1 MRLTRLLQSSAV
13 AVMLAACSQA
23 HVQSSQSYFGP
34 PVPRPNH
41 IVVSY
46 YSITPDEVKLD
57 QAVGARL
64 MRVADDQPPG
74 ALELQ
79 AAQETQAALAE
90 GIVARLQKYGL
101 PAELPTGGGDVGK
114 GTMLVQGQIVGINQ
128 GNRTRRM
135 LIGLGAGKSSISA
148 DTQVYYATDRS
159 APPRFMMSFEGQADS
174 GHLPGAV
181 ETLGAGAAAQS
192 VGRSAALTGAT
203 HAGAE
208 THRST
213 DTAEANKLADGIAL
227 RVAQFAVDQGWIP
240 RAMIE

>member
-1 MRLTRLLQSSAV
+1 MRVARLLQSLSV

-23 HVQSSQSYFGP
+23 HVQTSQSYFGA

-46 YSITPDEVKLD
+46 YSIAPGEVKLD
-57 QAVGARL
+57 QGVGARL
-64 MRVADDQPPG
+64 MRVSEDQPSG
-74 ALELQ
+74 ALELK
-79 AAQETQAALAE
+79 AAQDTQAALAE
-90 GIVARLQKYGL
+90 GIVERLKKYGL
-101 PAELPTGGGDVGK
+101 PAELPPGGDVGE

-128 GNRTRRM
+128 GNRTRRV
-135 LIGLGAGKSSISA
+135 LIGLGAGKSSVSA
-148 DTQVYYATDRS
+148 NTQIYYATDRG

-192 VGRSAALTGAT
+192 VGRSAVLTGAT

-208 THRST
+208 TRRST
-213 DTAEANKLADGIAL
+213 DTAEADNLADGIAL

-240 RAMIE
+240 RAMLN

>member
-1 MRLTRLLQSSAV
+1 MRVTRVLQAFAV
-13 AVMLAACSQA
+13 AVLLGACSQA

-46 YSITPDEVKLD
+46 YSIAPEEVKLD
-57 QAVGARL
+57 QGVGARL
-64 MRVADDQPPG
+64 MRVSEDQPLG
-74 ALELQ
+74 ALELK
-79 AAQETQAALAE
+79 AARDTQAALAE
-90 GIVARLQKYGL
+90 EIVERLQRYGL
-101 PAELPTGGGDVGK
+101 PAELPTGGYVGD
-114 GTMLVQGQIVGINQ
+114 GTMLVQGQIVGINE
-128 GNRTRRM
+128 GNRTRRV
-135 LIGLGAGKSSISA
+135 LIGLGAGKSSVSA
-148 DTQVYYATDRS
+148 DTRIYYATDRS
-159 APPRFMMSFEGQADS
+159 APPRLLMSFEGQADS
-174 GHLPGAV
+174 GHLPGAA

-192 VGRSAALTGAT
+192 VGRSAVLTGAT

-240 RAMIE
+240 RTMIE

>member
-1 MRLTRLLQSSAV
+1 VARLLQSLAV
-13 AVMLAACSQA
+13 ALMLAACSQA
-23 HVQSSQSYFGP
+23 HVQTSQTYFGP

-46 YSITPDEVKLD
+46 YSIAPDEVKLD
-57 QAVGARL
+57 QGVGARL
-64 MRVADDQPPG
+64 MRVSENQPLG
-74 ALELQ
+74 ALELK
-79 AAQETQAALAE
+79 AAQDTQAALAD
-90 GIVARLQKYGL
+90 GIVERLRKYGL
-101 PAELPTGGGDVGK
+101 PAELSAGGDVGD

-148 DTQVYYATDRS
+148 DTQIYYATDRN
-159 APPRFMMSFEGQADS
+159 APPRFMMSFTGQADS
-174 GHLPGAV
+174 GHLPGAA

-192 VGRSAALTGAT
+192 VGRSEVLTGAT

-208 THRST
+208 TRRST
-213 DTAEANKLADGIAL
+213 DTAEADKLADGIAL